1 MFDRNRGAND
11 RKAALGTIFNVRS
24 RAIKT
29 DERRCGSAFERNVLR
44 SNVLTEFEILETK
57 TNTENSQTNEPNL
70 KFFWF
75 YLYKS
80 TKQIK

>member
-11 RKAALGTIFNVRS
+11 RKAALGTIFKVCS

-44 SNVLTEFEILETK
+44 SNVLTEFKIPETK

-70 KFFWF
+70 IFFLGF
-75 YLYKS
+75 IY
-80 TKQIK
+80 TKTQNK